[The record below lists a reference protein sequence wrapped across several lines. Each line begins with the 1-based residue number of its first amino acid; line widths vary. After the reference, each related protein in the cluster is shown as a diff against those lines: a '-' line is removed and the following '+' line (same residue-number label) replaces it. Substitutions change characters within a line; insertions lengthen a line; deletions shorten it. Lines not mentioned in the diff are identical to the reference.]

1 MVLGNLAC
9 TTHGATIVIPSPSF
23 EPAAALRAVSEERC
37 TSLLGVPTMFIDELT
52 LSDFASYDLS
62 SLRAG
67 IMAGSPC
74 PTEVMRRCM
83 TEVTICCA
91 MTETSPV
98 STQTAADDPPEK
110 RVGTVSECIPRRG

>member
-1 MVLGNLAC
+1 
-9 TTHGATIVIPSPSF
+9 
-23 EPAAALRAVSEERC
+23 VSEERC

-74 PTEVMRRCM
+74 PTEVMRRCINEM
-83 TEVTICCA
+83 HVTEVTICYA
-91 MTETSPV
+91 MIETSPV